1 MSGVISDQTTQISKV
16 WFYFLFFIFEIADPR
31 DCDFSFS
38 GFVGMFSF
46 DVVLEILVI
55 WVLEQTM
62 IEGMVCSFLYV
73 VRFWKCYVDPT
84 CEKTFSGAK
93 CRNS

>member
-1 MSGVISDQTTQISKV
+1 
-16 WFYFLFFIFEIADPR
+16 
-31 DCDFSFS
+31 
-38 GFVGMFSF
+38 
-46 DVVLEILVI
+46 VI

-84 CEKTFSGAK
+84 CEKTFQEQNVGILDQV
-93 CRNS
+93 